1 MTNQTIKVGNTY
13 PVKVGKN
20 LVEVKV
26 IKQTAKGWMVET
38 VKGKT
43 FPVNNISRFILPETK
58 PAKRMSMLIAAAIE
72 VLKRSGQ
79 PMNVKEII
87 AAMIES
93 NLWTPGKGKTP
104 HLTLSS
110 ALQRELKKAE
120 S

>member
-1 MTNQTIKVGNTY
+1 MTTQSIKVGNTY

-38 VKGKT
+38 AKGKT
-43 FPVNNISRFILPETK
+43 FPVNNPARFDLPEPE
-58 PAKRMSMLIAAAIE
+58 PAKRMSMLDAAIE
-72 VLKRSGQ
+72 VLKQSGQ

-87 AAMIES
+87 AAMIEA
-93 NLWTPGKGKTP
+93 NLWQPGKGKTP

-110 ALQRELKKAE
+110 AFQRELKKLG
-120 S
+120 